1 MFLTQSPYEVPNFH
15 QKLSGKPENVCF
27 SIRLWVRF
35 MRDAAMTFMFDS
47 MIFGCLPPRLYGQ
60 KMKSIRSAAKNVIR
74 SDRLRNKQMGGSVI
88 KLSARKKVS
97 GVLPLRATTKTRRAK
112 DRVSAVKP
120 RVVKKVRKRKP
131 SDRLYEVE
139 AITDVK
145 YVASKNRCEYEVLWK
160 PPAGKP
166 NKREQTW
173 EPLENIMSCPF
184 LLLKNEHER
193 HVDWKQASPPGT
205 VQDGQ
210 KKPLDPACLPPK
222 FIPHE
227 LQMNGS
233 EWVVKVYSE
242 MKYPLDDVE
251 GYGVGDFV
259 SYFLVRLSDGRI
271 DYVQRSYLEYY
282 NPTVLALFLDE

>member
-1 MFLTQSPYEVPNFH
+1 
-15 QKLSGKPENVCF
+15 
-27 SIRLWVRF
+27 
-35 MRDAAMTFMFDS
+35 
-47 MIFGCLPPRLYGQ
+47 
-60 KMKSIRSAAKNVIR
+60 MKSIRSAAKNVIR
-74 SDRLRNKQMGGSVI
+74 SERLRKKQEGGCVL
-88 KLSARKKVS
+88 KLSARKKVIRT
-97 GVLPLRATTKTRRAK
+97 LPRRATTKRSAK
-112 DRVSAVKP
+112 DRVVAVKP
-120 RVVKKVRKRKP
+120 RVVKKVRTKRKP
-131 SDRLYEVE
+131 SDGLHEVE

-173 EPLENIMSCPF
+173 EPFENIMGCPF

-210 KKPLDPACLPPK
+210 KKPLDPACRPPK

-251 GYGVGDFV
+251 GYSTGDFA

-271 DYVQRSYLEYY
+271 DYVQKSYLEYY
-282 NPTVLALFLDE
+282 NPTILALFLCE